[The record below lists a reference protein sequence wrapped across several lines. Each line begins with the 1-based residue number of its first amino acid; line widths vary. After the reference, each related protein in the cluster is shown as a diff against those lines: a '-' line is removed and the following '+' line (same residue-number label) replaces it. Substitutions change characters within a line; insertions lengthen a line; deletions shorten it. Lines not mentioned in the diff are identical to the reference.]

1 MTRASRVAYMP
12 GVELDALPQ
21 AADPLLW
28 ALGRRIRTL
37 RNEVGIS
44 QLELAG
50 AAGMR
55 KQFLNRVENGR
66 QNPNVRTLSRIA
78 IALGLPLATLF
89 EGVQPDAALVA
100 SKTARPV
107 SCPGP
112 N

>member
-1 MTRASRVAYMP
+1 MP
-12 GVELDALPQ
+12 DVERDVPPQ
-21 AADPLLW
+21 DADPLLW

-37 RNEVGIS
+37 RNQVGIS

-78 IALGLPLATLF
+78 FALRLPLATLF
-89 EGVQPDAALVA
+89 EGVPPDAALA
-100 SKTARPV
+100 ESKAVRPV
-107 SCPGP
+107 ACSGP